1 VQNLSNSELFKFHV
15 DLVIDALK
23 LQNKPLVK
31 NVEELITNLLSYEYT
46 NDIVMAALFELAE
59 TDPEIF
65 RWTLHNFHDLNFPTE
80 IIEQIV
86 MFAIN
91 KLINKGLIFGR
102 DFSVA
107 ANGRIFINQADK
119 YALLDGISGNDALFL
134 EEISQVIG

>member
-1 VQNLSNSELFKFHV
+1 MQNLSNSELFKFHV
-15 DLVIDALK
+15 DLIIDALK

-65 RWTLHNFHDLNFPTE
+65 RWTLHNFHDLNFPAE
-80 IIEQIV
+80 VIEQIV

-91 KLINKGLIFGR
+91 KLINKGLILGR

-107 ANGRIFINQADK
+107 ANGTIFINQADK